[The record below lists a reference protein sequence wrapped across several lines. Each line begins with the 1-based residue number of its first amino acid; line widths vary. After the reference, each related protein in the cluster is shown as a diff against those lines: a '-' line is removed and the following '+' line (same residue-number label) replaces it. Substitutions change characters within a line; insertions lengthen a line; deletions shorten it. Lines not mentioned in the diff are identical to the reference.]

1 MRGSAVVT
9 EVFCEVSL
17 PLEKSA
23 TCLTS
28 ATFRGVG
35 TSYVHCE
42 LAKKKSPK
50 NGEIVTQQWWGEV
63 DLLIIHVEL
72 SDRVIHQNQQSARG

>member
-1 MRGSAVVT
+1 MCGSAVVT

-17 PLEKSA
+17 PLEESA

-35 TSYVHCE
+35 MLYVHRE
-42 LAKKKSPK
+42 LAKKKLLK
-50 NGEIVTQQWWGEV
+50 DGEIVTQQWQGEV
-63 DLLIIHVEL
+63 DLLIIHWHIDL
-72 SDRVIHQNQQSARG
+72 SDARRTCRIW